1 MKHISVL
8 LQESISSLN
17 LKENSIVVDATLG
30 YGGHSSNILERV
42 NKGYLFAFD
51 QDSEAIRYSTDR
63 LNKIGTNFTIIK
75 SNFVNMKEEL
85 NKRDINKVDAV
96 LFDLGVSS
104 PQLDDES
111 RGFSFHNDARLDM
124 RMDREQKLSA
134 YEVVN
139 EYSEQDLS
147 RIFYKYGEDKFSKSI
162 ARKIVE
168 YRKNKPIETTLE
180 LVEVIKSGV
189 PMKYRINKH
198 PARQIFQAIR
208 IEVNHELDVIE
219 PALSQALELLRVG
232 GRVAVI
238 TFHSLEDRLVK
249 NYFKEKT
256 KVDDKVKGMP
266 NIPDTVKKELQS
278 LPVIPDEY
286 LPDFKLVVNKA
297 IIPSEEEIENNPRA
311 RSSKLR
317 VIERIK

>member
-219 PALSQALELLRVG
+219 PALSQALELLKVG
-232 GRVAVI
+232 GRV
-238 TFHSLEDRLVK
+238 L
-249 NYFKEKT
+249 
-256 KVDDKVKGMP
+256 
-266 NIPDTVKKELQS
+266 
-278 LPVIPDEY
+278 
-286 LPDFKLVVNKA
+286 
-297 IIPSEEEIENNPRA
+297 
-311 RSSKLR
+311 
-317 VIERIK
+317 